1 MTILRTPDDRFANLP
16 GYPFPPNYVTVGD
29 GPNPRPV
36 RRSGPNPQGVR
47 LHYVDERPADSPPN
61 ESLETVLMLH
71 GEPTWSYLYR
81 TMIPIVAA
89 AGYRVIAPDL
99 IGFGKSDK
107 IAEPDAYSYQ
117 SHVGWLTDFINAL
130 DLQRITL
137 VCQDWGGLLGLRLAA
152 ENAGRLVRICAS
164 NTGLPTGDQP
174 PSDAFL
180 QWQAFSQVIPTFPT
194 GMLVSGGCVN
204 ELPADVIAAYDA
216 PFPDETYKTAARVFP
231 KLVPTSPDDPAA
243 PANRAA
249 WQTLMQWK
257 KPFLTCFSDGDPITA
272 GGDKIMQELIPGA
285 QGQPHVTLAGGGHFV
300 QEDKGE
306 KWAQLVVQFIR
317 ENPV

>member
-16 GYPFPPNYVTVGD
+16 GYPFPPNYVTVDD
-29 GPNPRPV
+29 GLNPRPV

-81 TMIPIVAA
+81 TMIPVVAA

-117 SHVGWLTDFINAL
+117 SHVDWLTDFINVL
-130 DLQRITL
+130 DMQRITL

-152 ENAGRLVRICAS
+152 ENAGRFVRICAS

-180 QWQAFSQVIPTFPT
+180 QWQVFSQTIPTFPT

-249 WQTLMQWK
+249 WQTLTQWK

-272 GGDKIMQELIPGA
+272 GGDKIMQKVIPGA

-306 KWAQLVVQFIR
+306 KWAQLVVRFVQ